1 MPLEEDLTV
10 LIDYELY
17 HERVQPQRVQ
27 RQVAKS
33 NHSQPL
39 YQQSQ
44 QKRTQNFRHRS
55 SEECDH
61 DGITNKISTTQQYI
75 ETKIDFNINRM

>member
-10 LIDYELY
+10 LIDHELY
-17 HERVQPQRVQ
+17 HKRVQPQRVR

-33 NHSQPL
+33 NHSQSL

-55 SEECDH
+55 SECDH
-61 DGITNKISTTQQYI
+61 DGITNKIPTTEHYR

>member
-1 MPLEEDLTV
+1 MSIEEDLTV
-10 LIDYELY
+10 LIDYEQY
-17 HERVQPQRVQ
+17 HERVQPQRIR
-27 RQVAKS
+27 RQVTTS

-44 QKRTQNFRHRS
+44 QKRTQNFRHHSS

-61 DGITNKISTTQQYI
+61 NGIKN
-75 ETKIDFNINRM
+75 